1 MMPEEEELLGKDKCN
16 GAEDRPGDISPI
28 ATRAKELAATLLVS
42 IASDKPSRNSVV
54 QVVMTVFSLTKHRQ
68 RLWLQA
74 SDYGC
79 KQATTAAKQATEAAT
94 MRRARSA
101 IK

>member
-42 IASDKPSRNSVV
+42 IASDKASRKLS
-54 QVVMTVFSLTKHRQ
+54 S
-68 RLWLQA
+68 
-74 SDYGC
+74 
-79 KQATTAAKQATEAAT
+79 
-94 MRRARSA
+94 RSS
-101 IK
+101 